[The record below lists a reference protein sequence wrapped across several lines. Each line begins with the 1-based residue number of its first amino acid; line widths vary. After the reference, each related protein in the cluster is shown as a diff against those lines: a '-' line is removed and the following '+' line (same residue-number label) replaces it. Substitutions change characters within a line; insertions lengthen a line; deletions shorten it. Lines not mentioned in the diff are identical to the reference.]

1 MIEPRDD
8 FDLAEKSLR
17 PDRLG
22 ESGVKNFERYDA
34 LVFGVLREADGSH
47 PTPTELAVNGV
58 GGSEQLPDALDGE
71 NQAGLP
77 RSEAVVQDDSSS

>member
-1 MIEPRDD
+1 MIESRDD
-8 FDLAEKSLR
+8 FDLAEKPLR
-17 PDRLG
+17 SHRLG
-22 ESGVKNFERYDA
+22 ESGVKDFQCNDA

-47 PTPTELAVNGV
+47 ATPTELAVNGI

-77 RSEAVVQDDSSS
+77 RSGAVRDDSST